1 MKDVSTLVSLAAVFA
16 QLSLLAFGG
25 TNSVLPEMQR
35 QVVQVHPWV
44 TAQDFAALFAL
55 AQAAPGPNMLVV
67 TLIGW
72 RVAAL
77 PGALVATL
85 SVAGPSS
92 VLTFVATGVWY
103 RFRDARWR
111 RLVQAGLTPV
121 TAGLV
126 MASAALLI
134 RTTSIGWGSAA
145 ITVIAAALFLF
156 TRLHP
161 LMVLAAATALG
172 ALGVLA

>member
-1 MKDVSTLVSLAAVFA
+1 MNDGTTVARLAVVFA

-35 QVVQVHPWV
+35 QVVTVHHWV
-44 TAQDFAALFAL
+44 TEQEFAALFAL

-72 RVAAL
+72 HVAAL
-77 PGALVATL
+77 PGALATTL
-85 SVAGPSS
+85 GVAGPSS
-92 VLTFVATGVWY
+92 ALTFVATGVWY
-103 RFRDARWR
+103 RFRNAGWR
-111 RLVQAGLTPV
+111 RLVQAGLAPV

-126 MASAALLI
+126 MASAVLLI
-134 RTTSIGWGSAA
+134 RTTTIGWGTAA
-145 ITVIAAALFLF
+145 ITIIAALLFLF

-161 LMVLAAATALG
+161 LLVLAAATALG